1 MIVMADASPAFSIR
15 RVLLLLAPV
24 LLLAGIAAAYVV
36 TLEPSAFPY
45 KTKLRGYLRD
55 GLVVPTKLSEGLV
68 DLDGNLVADPAPAA
82 DQIDPP
88 TLVFAVLGSDLE
100 REKAEYAD
108 LVKHLEKETGKKV
121 ELIAVDDTRPTDLR
135 DGTVHLANLAT
146 GSVSTAVNVG
156 GAVPF
161 CVMADEAGKFSYN
174 MEIVVPV
181 KSPITSPKQLKGTD
195 VYFVS
200 VYSLS
205 GFKAPVVT
213 LYEKF
218 QLLPGRDYE
227 PYLQG
232 SQEMLAQGVASGR
245 LKAAPVASDLLK
257 RLIAQGRVDGK
268 AIRSIYTSPESFPPA
283 CYAYSYRLKP
293 ELAKK
298 LTDAFFSFSWEGST
312 LQKAYS
318 PAGQTKFVRISYKDD
333 WAPVRK
339 MESSALE
346 LVQKLADDEKK

>member
-1 MIVMADASPAFSIR
+1 MTDASPVFSIR
-15 RVLLLLAPV
+15 RVLILLVPV
-24 LLLAGIAAAYVV
+24 LVVAAVGAGYVAR
-36 TLEPSAFPY
+36 LEPSAFPY

-55 GLVVPTKLSEGLV
+55 GLVVPTELGKGLV
-68 DLDGNLVADPAPAA
+68 DADRNLVADPAPAA
-82 DQIDPP
+82 EQLDPA

-108 LVKHLEKETGKKV
+108 LVKHLEKATGKKV
-121 ELIAVDDTRPTDLR
+121 ELTAVEDAQPTDLR
-135 DGTVHLANLAT
+135 DGTIHLANLAT
-146 GSVSTAVNVG
+146 GSVSTAVNLG

-174 MEIVVPV
+174 MEIIVPV
-181 KSPITSPKQLKGTD
+181 KSPITTPAQLKGTE

-213 LYEKF
+213 LWKKF
-218 QLLPGRDYE
+218 DLQPGRDYE
-227 PYLQG
+227 PYTQG

-283 CYAYSYRLKP
+283 CYAYTYRLKP

-298 LTDAFFSFSWEGST
+298 LTDAFFDFPWEGSS

-318 PAGQTKFVRISYKDD
+318 PAGQTKFVPISYKED
-333 WAPVRK
+333 WAPVRE
-339 MESSALE
+339 MEQSALE
-346 LVQKLADDEKK
+346 LVQQLAADEKK